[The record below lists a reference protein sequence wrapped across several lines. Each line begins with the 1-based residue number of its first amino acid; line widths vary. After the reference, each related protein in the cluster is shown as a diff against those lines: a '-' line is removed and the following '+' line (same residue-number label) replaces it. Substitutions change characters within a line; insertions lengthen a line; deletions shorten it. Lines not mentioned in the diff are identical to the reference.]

1 MHKRVLAALMT
12 ALTLAACG
20 ATGPQY
26 LLDSAPSELR
36 VQARVPTMVVR
47 TVSLPSYAADEAI
60 AYQAED
66 GSVQMMR
73 EGLWADQPERAAT
86 LAVTRHLNAM
96 TSAKV
101 APDPWPLPEPAV
113 GVLDIRVETFIATRQ
128 RSFRMAGQYFLGSET
143 PEPIIP
149 DDPDR
154 DPIDLPAPLADKAR
168 NFDLQIPLT
177 GPGPAAIAAAQ
188 ATALRSLAEAIARDM
203 AR

>member
-1 MHKRVLAALMT
+1 MHMKLLAAVMT
-12 ALTLAACG
+12 ALTLSACG
-20 ATGPQY
+20 DTGPQY
-26 LLDSAPSELR
+26 LLETPPSDLR

-47 TVSLPSYAADEAI
+47 TVSLPAYAADEAI
-60 AYQAED
+60 AYQAAD
-66 GSVQMMR
+66 GSVQMMS

-86 LAVTRHLNAM
+86 LSITRHLNAM

-113 GVLDIRVETFIATRQ
+113 GVLDIRVETFIATRA
-128 RSFRMAGQYFLGSET
+128 RTFHLAGQYFLGSET
-143 PEPIIP
+143 PQPIIP
-149 DDPDR
+149 DDPDKS
-154 DPIDLPAPLADKAR
+154 PIELPAPLADKAR

-188 ATALRSLAEAIARDM
+188 AAALRSLAEAIARDM